1 MELLELK
8 AKMRENTGK
17 GYARTL
23 RQQGRVPA
31 VFYGPDTETISL
43 SVSAHDLELLLK
55 KSDSRQQ
62 LVNLAMDE
70 GGATR
75 SAMIKELQT
84 QPVSD
89 SLLHVDFFEVA
100 MDRKIRVRVPVVV
113 TGNSV
118 GIEMG
123 GLLQIVRREIEVLSL
138 PLEVPESIEI
148 DITDLDVGDS
158 IHVDEIPLE
167 GDVEIPADVNFTVL
181 TILSPK
187 MEAEPEEEEEECEE
201 CEECPPP
208 EECGSN
214 RQRQFCRISD
224 SP

>member
-8 AKMRENTGK
+8 AKTRENTGK

-62 LVNLAMDE
+62 LVTLAMDE
-70 GGATR
+70 GGTTR

-113 TGNSV
+113 TGDSV
-118 GIEMG
+118 GVEMG

-187 MEAEPEEEEEECEE
+187 MEAEPEEEEEELEE
-201 CEECPPP
+201 GEEEAADEAAAD
-208 EECGSN
+208 EEEGGSEE
-214 RQRQFCRISD
+214 
-224 SP
+224 

>member
-8 AKMRENTGK
+8 AKTRENTGK

-43 SVSAHDLELLLK
+43 SVSAHDLELRLK

-62 LVNLAMDE
+62 LVTLAMDE
-70 GGATR
+70 GGTTR

-113 TGNSV
+113 TGDSV
-118 GIEMG
+118 GVEMG

-187 MEAEPEEEEEECEE
+187 MEAEPEEEEEELEE
-201 CEECPPP
+201 GEEEAADEAAAD
-208 EECGSN
+208 EEEGGSEE
-214 RQRQFCRISD
+214 
-224 SP
+224 

>member
-1 MELLELK
+1 
-8 AKMRENTGK
+8 MRENTGK

-62 LVNLAMDE
+62 LVNLSLDE
-70 GGATR
+70 GGTTR

-138 PLEVPESIEI
+138 PLEVPESIEL

-187 MEAEPEEEEEECEE
+187 MEAEPEEEEEELEE
-201 CEECPPP
+201 GEEGADDEAAAD
-208 EECGSN
+208 EEEGGSEE
-214 RQRQFCRISD
+214 
-224 SP
+224 